1 MSKCHIV
8 GNHMSRLIYVSRD
21 FGSTII
27 QVGPILEVLPKLM
40 KHTSNEVR
48 EETKDL
54 LTEIYRWTGPSI
66 KQHLEELN
74 TAQVITLATKKFFKF
89 KQDFS

>member
-1 MSKCHIV
+1 
-8 GNHMSRLIYVSRD
+8 MSRLIYVYRD

-27 QVGPILEVLPKLM
+27 QVEPILAVLPKLM

-48 EETKDL
+48 EETKEL
-54 LTEIYRWTGPSI
+54 LTEIYRWTGPNI

-74 TAQVITLATKKFFKF
+74 TALVITLATKKFFFKF